1 MNGVQ
6 LMTESQY
13 RYMKKAAEICTP
25 DESCFYDD
33 VCFRLWVPGHSN
45 TGKAC
50 YWRSWLGEIYRGVYY
65 VTEAGYTALAEHE
78 AKMEAK
84 R

>member
-1 MNGVQ
+1 
-6 LMTESQY
+6 MTDSQY
-13 RYMKKAAEICTP
+13 RYMKMAVEICTT
-25 DESCFYDD
+25 DGIHFYDD
-33 VCFRLWVPGHSN
+33 VCFRIWVPGNSN

-50 YWRSWLGEIYRGVYY
+50 YRRSWLGEIYRGVYY
-65 VTEAGYTALAEHE
+65 VTDSGYKALAEHE